1 MQPFQPVRPC
11 STIVMSPS
19 FNCGDGD
26 GSDDDDQ
33 DLNYD
38 YGKDDDVEW

>member
-19 FNCGDGD
+19 FNCGDG
-26 GSDDDDQ
+26 SDDDDQ